1 MQSMFHYF
9 EFMTSGLFLDYRS
22 HIGIWQY
29 IEEIKDLRWVNGYC
43 IFSFK
48 MKSNKKCVVLKS
60 NNGEFVNQGVAV
72 NDEKVLKVFG
82 NHEFGGIIVK
92 SDA

>member
-1 MQSMFHYF
+1 MQSMFNYF
-9 EFMTSGLFLDYRS
+9 EFMTSGILLAYTS

-48 MKSNKKCVVLKS
+48 MKSNLFKYK
-60 NNGEFVNQGVAV
+60 
-72 NDEKVLKVFG
+72 
-82 NHEFGGIIVK
+82 
-92 SDA
+92 